1 MAKTRIALVG
11 FGVIGKKHAAALI
24 SSKTCKLSAIV
35 DTDPSAES
43 FAKKHNA
50 QFHTTLNA
58 LFSNTFVDGVVL
70 ATPNSLHAEQAII
83 CAKNK
88 VHVLI
93 EKPIATTMDEARS
106 IITTSRE
113 AKTKVLSG
121 HYRRF
126 NKQLEK
132 AREIVLSEK
141 IGTLIGVSAIWA
153 MKKHD
158 DYYNAAWR
166 TQRGGGPI
174 LTNLIHDV
182 DSLRWICGD
191 IVEISSHLSNNT
203 RKHEVEDTA
212 AIALRFK
219 NGALGTILLS
229 DAAPSPWSYEAT
241 TGENMDFAHMDDCC
255 YRFIG
260 TKGSIDF
267 PLIRIWT
274 YPNENEAAW
283 HFPMLKTQQLE
294 GAGNPLQDQ
303 IEHFGKV
310 IRGEEPPRTSG
321 EDGARTLSTTLA
333 IVKAASKKQ
342 TVSPDGVE

>member
-1 MAKTRIALVG
+1 M
-11 FGVIGKKHAAALI
+11 
-24 SSKTCKLSAIV
+24 
-35 DTDPSAES
+35 
-43 FAKKHNA
+43 
-50 QFHTTLNA
+50 
-58 LFSNTFVDGVVL
+58 
-70 ATPNSLHAEQAII
+70 
-83 CAKNK
+83 
-88 VHVLI
+88 
-93 EKPIATTMDEARS
+93 
-106 IITTSRE
+106 
-113 AKTKVLSG
+113 
-121 HYRRF
+121 
-126 NKQLEK
+126 
-132 AREIVLSEK
+132 
-141 IGTLIGVSAIWA
+141 IGVSAIWA

-158 DYYNAAWR
+158 EYYNVSWR
-166 TQRGGGPI
+166 TQSGGGPI

-182 DSLRWICGD
+182 DCLRWICGD
-191 IVEISSHLSNNT
+191 IDEISSHVSNNT
-203 RKHEVEDTA
+203 REHKVEDTA

-241 TGENMDFAHMDDCC
+241 TGENKDFAHMDDCC

-260 TKGSIDF
+260 TRGSLDF

-303 IEHFGKV
+303 MEHFGKV

-333 IVKAASKKQ
+333 IVKAANKKQ